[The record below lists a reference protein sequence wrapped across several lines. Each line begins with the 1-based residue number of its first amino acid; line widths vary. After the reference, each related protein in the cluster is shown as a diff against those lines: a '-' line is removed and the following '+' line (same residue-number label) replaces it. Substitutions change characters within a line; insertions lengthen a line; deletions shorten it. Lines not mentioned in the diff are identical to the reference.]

1 MVSSR
6 LDRKEQIRVA
16 LAAMQGVDFPNEAKV
31 LLSALGYRSDRVL
44 DGQSG
49 TVDDF
54 LKQFTAQNPDTR
66 TEQEFRENAA
76 SVHVLFQVT
85 DEEIAAG
92 ATHQSR
98 MIGGGPFDTG
108 NVKSFLFA
116 AVELNSGSYPRSKY
130 ADFTREVN
138 KRFPRIPAV
147 VCFRTVDGLLTV
159 AFVHVRP
166 NKRNPERGVLGSVS
180 FIREIDLA
188 DPHRAHLDILAELS
202 LEERLGWIDSR
213 RQPRNFDGLL
223 DAWLN
228 TLDTEELNKRFYQE
242 LEQWFD
248 RAVASAMFPSEGP
261 RAQSAEEHVI
271 RLITRLMFVWFVKE
285 KGLVADELFIEEQ
298 VRGLL
303 KDYDAVNGDSYYR
316 TILQN
321 LFFATLN
328 TESGQRGFSN
338 VDNSTH
344 RNFSRYRYRSE
355 MSDPDALLELFEQT
369 PFINGG
375 LFDCLDSEEATGSG
389 GWRIDCFTDNPRER
403 RGYSIPN
410 RLFFDDAGLVS
421 IFRKYKFTVEENTPA
436 EQEVALD
443 PELLGKVFENLLAAT
458 IVPETKESARKQTGS
473 FYTPRVVVDYMV
485 DEALVAALAQHARPS
500 DGDSVFWQERLRYLL
515 DYSDA
520 GEVFNEAET
529 DSLIRA
535 IAELKVLDPAVG
547 SGAFPMGVLHKLTL
561 ALRRLDLHNERWE
574 VLQKEL
580 AGERAKGALNVR
592 DQQERDAELLEISDT
607 FERYRDSDFGRKLY
621 LIQNSIYGVDIQPVA
636 CQIAKLRFFISLA
649 IEQQP
654 DPAQPNHGVKPLPNL
669 ETRFVA
675 ADTLLGLEK
684 PIQGTLGQTDAV
696 MKLEQALTA
705 NRERHFH
712 AGARREKL
720 RLRNEDKR
728 LRGMLEAELIKAE
741 MPAPDAHKVA
751 QWDPYDQNASAD
763 WFDAEYMFGISAG
776 FDLVIGNPP
785 YAKVENQTY
794 RTRNLLESEYAW
806 SGDLYDYF
814 IVRGFRL
821 AADYGL
827 LCYIA
832 NDSFV
837 AFSQKRRIRDLMLS
851 NQLRLLTRAP
861 AQTFEAS
868 IYAAIFLLSKQAPTN
883 THSYVSGEIK
893 YPEFQYEQHS
903 EVFYST
909 IHSMPD
915 KKLLLSDESSLVSR
929 LMSFPKIHT
938 VCHVLDTGI
947 DSGNVRR
954 KIFFTHNNGH
964 RARLLQGRQISRY
977 SLWWNHPSAQYK
989 YCDIYYEPLPVLGI
1003 GRGGKPSSKNEY
1015 WGFRGDI
1022 DNHHQPERLLM
1033 RQTDDD
1039 LVVAYH
1045 NEGTHGQ
1052 FYTDNTLF
1060 TILPRSSDVNLKYLC
1075 ALFNSSLINYV
1086 YHFISQEKGKGQ
1098 AQVKIRNVKDL
1109 PVVIPNPKTQGIL
1122 AELVDQVISR
1132 GHPYSVHTM
1141 SDEKA
1146 EINRL
1151 VYDLYGLTEEEIAVV
1166 EGRDAG

>member
-6 LDRKEQIRVA
+6 IDRKEQIRVA
-16 LAAMQGVDFPNEAKV
+16 LAAMQGADFPNEAKV
-31 LLSALGYRSDRVL
+31 LLSALSYRSDRVL

-54 LKQFTAQNPDTR
+54 LKRFTAQNPDTR
-66 TEQEFRENAA
+66 TEQEFRENAT
-76 SVHVLFQVT
+76 SVQVLFQVT
-85 DEEIAAG
+85 DEEIAEG
-92 ATHQSR
+92 ATRQSR
-98 MIGGGPFDTG
+98 MIGGGPFDAG

-116 AVELNSGSYPRSKY
+116 AVELNSGSYPRGKY

-138 KRFPRIPAV
+138 KRFPRIPSV

-180 FIREIDLA
+180 FIREINPA

-202 LEERLGWIDSR
+202 LEERLEWIDSR

-228 TLDTEELNKRFYQE
+228 TLDTEELNKRFYLE

-248 RAVASAMFPSEGP
+248 RAVASATFPSEGP

-303 KDYDAVNGDSYYR
+303 KDYDAGSGDSYYR
-316 TILQN
+316 AILQN

-328 TESGQRGFSN
+328 TEIDQRGFSN

-344 RNFSRYRYRSE
+344 RNFSRYRYQSE
-355 MSDPDALLELFEQT
+355 MSDPSALLELFEKT

-458 IVPETKESARKQTGS
+458 IVPETKDSARKQTGS

-485 DEALVAALAQHARPS
+485 DEALVAALAQQAQPS

-520 GEVFNEAET
+520 GEVFDEAET

-580 AGERAKGALNVR
+580 AGERTKGALNVR

-607 FERYRDSDFGRKLY
+607 FEKYRDSDFGRKLY

-649 IEQQP
+649 IEQQT
-654 DPAQPNHGVKPLPNL
+654 DPAYPNSGVKPLPNL

-675 ADTLLGLEK
+675 ANTLLGLEK
-684 PIQGTLGQTDAV
+684 PLQRTLGQTDAV
-696 MKLEQALTA
+696 TKLEQALTT

-720 RLRNEDKR
+720 RLRSEDKR
-728 LRGMLEAELIKAE
+728 LRGLLETELVKAE

-751 QWDPYDQNASAD
+751 QWDPYDQNTHAE
-763 WFDAEYMFGISAG
+763 WFDAEYMFGATHG
-776 FDLVIGNPP
+776 FDVVLGNPP
-785 YAKVENQTY
+785 YKQVPKGVYSEAQFPYSEGTDRGKQNLYKLFVEQSYNLCKPGGIATLIVQSSLMCDLSAAGTRLLLIDNTEIKHVIEFPEKAKS
-794 RTRNLLESEYAW
+794 LEAQVFTTVTQGTCIFQFCKQSSADYDIAISIGNDAHTIEGLEFTTINTTTIRALWPELYALPRLQKGGIAILQKVSQSSMVLPLKDLVLGMW
-806 SGDLYDYF
+806 QGDLNLTNHRAHFSTRKTD
-814 IVRGFRL
+814 VQMLRGRHVARYTVYYKDGVEYCDAGFMENRVKANAERTFLVSQQVMNQQAERRLNFALTPIAGRNFLWGNSVNKVLLKNQQHSKAILGILNSQLLDWFFR
-821 AADYGL
+821 
-827 LCYIA
+827 IT
-832 NDSFV
+832 S
-837 AFSQKRRIRDLMLS
+837 S
-851 NQLRLLTRAP
+851 
-861 AQTFEAS
+861 
-868 IYAAIFLLSKQAPTN
+868 N
-883 THSYVSGEIK
+883 THVQE
-893 YPEFQYEQHS
+893 YELEQLPIS
-903 EVFYST
+903 
-909 IHSMPD
+909 
-915 KKLLLSDESSLVSR
+915 
-929 LMSFPKIHT
+929 
-938 VCHVLDTGI
+938 VL
-947 DSGNVRR
+947 
-954 KIFFTHNNGH
+954 
-964 RARLLQGRQISRY
+964 
-977 SLWWNHPSAQYK
+977 
-989 YCDIYYEPLPVLGI
+989 
-1003 GRGGKPSSKNEY
+1003 
-1015 WGFRGDI
+1015 
-1022 DNHHQPERLLM
+1022 
-1033 RQTDDD
+1033 TDDD
-1039 LVVAYH
+1039 C
-1045 NEGTHGQ
+1045 E
-1052 FYTDNTLF
+1052 TL
-1060 TILPRSSDVNLKYLC
+1060 TNIVDR
-1075 ALFNSSLINYV
+1075 
-1086 YHFISQEKGKGQ
+1086 
-1098 AQVKIRNVKDL
+1098 
-1109 PVVIPNPKTQGIL
+1109 IL
-1122 AELVDQVISR
+1122 AAKDADTNADTSVLETEVDQ
-1132 GHPYSVHTM
+1132 
-1141 SDEKA
+1141 
-1146 EINRL
+1146 L
-1151 VYDLYGLTEEEIAVV
+1151 VYQFYGLTEEEIAVV
-1166 EGRDAG
+1166 EGRKTG